1 MLHLSRRKLLVTSTL
16 LAGSSGLLAAADPA
30 VIDTPRSRV
39 QGAAQG
45 IVDGVLRQLGIES
58 RPAKTRPL
66 VQVRTEPFLI
76 GIELRNPRKPE
87 LILPIWEEL
96 GDMQKLFAQL
106 TQMAGSQVSPRTFFE
121 DTFNWAL
128 VAHEVGHHF
137 VYEQVAKD
145 KRLSF
150 FGEERQANQFMVA
163 YWNTQPDARAQLD
176 RCGEV
181 WDALFNRMPSPV
193 PKGADPEE
201 HFNKNYQKLSEDP
214 MAYGWYQF
222 KWMAEA
228 WRARDKL
235 VFADVLRAAVAGQ
248 SIA

>member
-1 MLHLSRRKLLVTSTL
+1 MLHLSRRKLLVASTL
-16 LAGSSGLLAAADPA
+16 MASSTGLLAETPPVAA
-30 VIDTPRSRV
+30 TPRSRV
-39 QGAAQG
+39 QDAAQG
-45 IVDGVLRQLGIES
+45 VVDGVLRQLSLES

-66 VQVRTEPFLI
+66 VQVTTRFTI
-76 GIELRNPRKPE
+76 AIEMRDPQKPE
-87 LILPIWEEL
+87 IVLPIWEEL
-96 GDMQKLFAQL
+96 GEPQKQLLAQL
-106 TQMAGSQVSPRTFFE
+106 TQLAGTQVGPRTFFE

-145 KRLSF
+145 KRLNF
-150 FGEERQANQFMVA
+150 FGQERQANQFMVA
-163 YWNTQPDARAQLD
+163 YWNTQPGARAKLD

-181 WDALFNRMPSPV
+181 WNALFSRMPSPV
-193 PKGADPEE
+193 PKDADAEE
-201 HFNKNYQKLSEDP
+201 HFNQNYEKLSQNP

-222 KWMAEA
+222 NWMAEA

-248 SIA
+248 SITT